1 MKFRHTTVLVL
12 LGWYLMLPP
21 ISPSGVDSSAPLSR
35 WTVYKDYDSIHLCV
49 AGETQ
54 LRERGEREPNLT
66 PALQFPRRQ
75 LEQFASADCIA
86 SDDPRLKEK

>member
-1 MKFRHTTVLVL
+1 MIFHHIAAIALV
-12 LGWYLMLPP
+12 GWYLMIPP
-21 ISPSGVDSSAPLSR
+21 MSASGVDISAPLSR
-35 WTVYKDYDSIHLCV
+35 WTVYKNYDSIHLCV

-54 LRERGEREPNLT
+54 LRERGDREPNMT
-66 PALQFPRRQ
+66 PPLQFPPRQ